1 MDPESVVGSVKI
13 TFKSVVDC
21 NKIVFATSVVYV
33 PVVPPDPSPNKTVL
47 VLIMVAV
54 SGFDS
59 RLFG

>member
-1 MDPESVVGSVKI
+1 
-13 TFKSVVDC
+13 
-21 NKIVFATSVVYV
+21 VFATSVVYV